1 MKFQAYSLAR
11 NKLTKFSAADLESS
25 IQFWPKPYKAIQC
38 HKTKLLQRFFG
49 SSNLPFRQKKAIQYK
64 IWSLSGSSKQIDIFC
79 GGWFGK
85 QHSGFSPNLPKPF
98 SATKQN
104 SCKDF
109 LVQAIYLSDKR
120 NQYNIKFEAFSAARN
135 KLTNIGGAW
144 FGKQHSVLA
153 PTFHSP
159 SVSLN
164 KTAGKVFGSS
174 NLPFRKKKPLKFEIC
189 TLFGSLKQIHH
200 FLGGWFGKEHSLLA
214 ETLSSPSVSLNKT
227 LGKVF
232 G

>member
-1 MKFQAYSLAR
+1 MSL
-11 NKLTKFSAADLESS
+11 NKTL
-25 IQFWPKPYKAIQC
+25 PK
-38 HKTKLLQRFFG
+38 LFG

-120 NQYNIKFEAFSAARN
+120 NQCNIKFEAFSAARN

-144 FGKQHSVLA
+144 FGKQHS
-153 PTFHSP
+153 F
-159 SVSLN
+159 
-164 KTAGKVFGSS
+164 
-174 NLPFRKKKPLKFEIC
+174 
-189 TLFGSLKQIHH
+189 
-200 FLGGWFGKEHSLLA
+200 LA
-214 ETLSSPSVSLNKT
+214 ETFQSNSVSQNKPPT
-227 LGKVF
+227 KIF
-232 G
+232 WFKQFTF

>member
-1 MKFQAYSLAR
+1 MWNFKPIHWLETNWPNFRQLIWKAAFSFGPNLPKQFSVTKQNSYKDFLVQAIYLLDKRKQYNIKFEAFLAAR
-11 NKLTKFSAADLESS
+11 NKLTNFAVPDLEKS
-25 IQFWPKPYKAIQC
+25 IQFCLKHSKSLQC
-38 HKTKLLQRFFG
+38 HWIKLF
-49 SSNLPFRQKKAIQYK
+49 
-64 IWSLSGSSKQIDIFC
+64 
-79 GGWFGK
+79 
-85 QHSGFSPNLPKPF
+85 PN
-98 SATKQN
+98 
-104 SCKDF
+104 F